1 MQLVPKGEK
10 LDFLYRAISERETE
24 YLDQLKQV
32 QLEISKNR
40 QKQTTNMSK
49 AQLKKQEKAYQ

>member
-1 MQLVPKGEK
+1 MPKGEK